1 MVIFNEIFYF
11 NFFLGLKPLISF
23 SLAFNGVVL
32 TLWSRLIVVSWTF
45 IVLYFFLPLKHI
57 FQLCSSI
64 LSVFLYL
71 KADPM
76 TFVTVFPNP
85 EGVVN
90 LFSLL
95 WFLDLLGVFEAS
107 SKGVFKEATERVLTR
122 DISGELDPMPG
133 QVVVISRLVTEVL
146 LLGRERLPRLLFLPG
161 VGGPGLL

>member
-23 SLAFNGVVL
+23 SLAFIGVVL

-45 IVLYFFLPLKHI
+45 IVLYLFLPLKHF

-95 WFLDLLGVFEAS
+95 WFLDLLGVFVAS

-133 QVVVISRLVTEVL
+133 QVVNSRLVTEVL
-146 LLGRERLPRLLFLPG
+146 FLGRERLPRLLFLPG